1 MSEQVIVIGGG
12 PAGMMAAYTAASGG
26 DAVILCEKNEKLG
39 KKLYITGKG
48 RCNLTN
54 FCDQETFLKN
64 VVHHP
69 RFLYSSI
76 SRFDR
81 EDLMDFITRYGCRLK
96 VERGQRVFPES
107 DKSSDIIKAFRKALE
122 SAGVEV
128 RLNTPVIS
136 IVTQEDEA
144 VGVKLA
150 DGTVLEGDKIIVATG
165 GLSYRSTGSDGW
177 GLDAAEKLGHKVTP
191 CRPSLVG
198 LKTKETWPA
207 QVQGL
212 ALKNVDVTLTH
223 KGKKM
228 RTERGE
234 MLLTHFGV
242 SGPLILTDSAYMD
255 DAPETYRLILDFKPA
270 LSDQKLD
277 QRIQREIKANDRK
290 QVVHALASLFPKK
303 LMPIVLDLA
312 GVDKTK
318 TANQI
323 TKAERRA
330 IVDALKRQTL
340 QISDFLD
347 INTAIVTSG
356 GVSVK
361 EIDPKTMASKRI
373 RHLYFAGEMI
383 DVDGLTGGF
392 NIQIAA
398 TTGFVAG
405 TRSE

>member
-107 DKSSDIIKAFRKALE
+107 DKSSDIIKAFRRALE

-128 RLNTPVIS
+128 RLNTPVTS
-136 IVTQEDEA
+136 IVTRENEA

-150 DGTVLEGDKIIVATG
+150 DGTVLKGDKIVVATG
-165 GLSYRSTGSDGW
+165 GLSYRLTGSDGW
-177 GLDAAEKLGHKVTP
+177 GLDAAEKLGHRVSP

-223 KGKKM
+223 KGKKV

-255 DAPETYRLILDFKPA
+255 DAPETYRLILDLKPA
-270 LSDQKLD
+270 LSDQTLD
-277 QRIQREIKANDRK
+277 QRIQRELKVNDRK
-290 QVVHALASLFPKK
+290 QVVHALASLLPKK
-303 LMPIVLDLA
+303 LMPIMLDLA
-312 GVDKTK
+312 GVDRTK

-323 TKAERRA
+323 TKTERRA

-383 DVDGLTGGF
+383 DVDALTGGF

>member
-1 MSEQVIVIGGG
+1 MSENVIVIGGG
-12 PAGMMAAYTAASGG
+12 PAGMMAAYSAASEGST
-26 DAVILCEKNEKLG
+26 VILCEKNEKLG

-64 VVHHP
+64 VIHHP

-81 EDLMDFITRYGCRLK
+81 ENLMDFVTDNGCELK
-96 VERGQRVFPES
+96 VERGQRVFPKS
-107 DKSSDIIKAFRKALE
+107 DKSSDIIKAFRRALI

-128 RLNTPVIS
+128 RLNTPVAS
-136 IVTQEDEA
+136 IVTQDDEA
-144 VGVKLA
+144 LGVKLN
-150 DGTVLEGDKIIVATG
+150 DGTTLEADKIIVATG

-177 GLDAAEKLGHKVTP
+177 GLQAAKALGHTVTP

-198 LKTKETWPA
+198 VKTKETWPS

-212 ALKNVDVTLTH
+212 ALKNVDVTLVH
-223 KGKKM
+223 KGKKL

-255 DAPETYRLILDFKPA
+255 DAPETYQLILDLKPA
-270 LSDQKLD
+270 LTDQKLD
-277 QRIQREIKANDRK
+277 QRIQRELRANERK
-290 QVVHALASLFPKK
+290 QVVHALGSLLPKK
-303 LMPIVLDLA
+303 LMPIMLNLA
-312 GVDKTK
+312 GVDQTK

-323 TKAERRA
+323 TKAERHA
-330 IVDALKRQTL
+330 VVDALKRQKL

-361 EIDPKTMASKRI
+361 EINPKTMASKKI

-383 DVDGLTGGF
+383 DVDALTGGF
-392 NIQIAA
+392 NIQIAS